1 MEWNYAN
8 PRAGCFYAAY
18 NWSGLL
24 APAGT
29 PREII
34 MQLHAAA
41 VKALQDEGVR
51 KRFADNGADAT
62 PSESPQAFS
71 AFIGAEF
78 AKWTKVVRDAG
89 IKPQ

>member
-1 MEWNYAN
+1 
-8 PRAGCFYAAY
+8 
-18 NWSGLL
+18 
-24 APAGT
+24 
-29 PREII
+29 

-41 VKALQDEGVR
+41 VKALQDEVR

-71 AFIGAEF
+71 AFIGAEL